1 MGADRAGASLASM
14 LCLTPEKTTCSTCD
28 NIPSLFWP
36 LLRARLPERGPD
48 SCLFCGATG
57 PDGGT
62 FFHGHCYLTWPGRRD
77 FARELVI
84 RISRVLRDAWW
95 SALVHDDG
103 LVAVTATIAD
113 WAAENIDPAFA
124 WVPAVHLHETGEHLE
139 IASGAWARW
148 VQGGGAPP
156 GALDRGA
163 FDRARA
169 RLVVALP
176 TRDGIAA
183 RIDWSS
189 KRQQLLDDRARRT
202 RGAATAEA
210 RLRDPR

>member
-1 MGADRAGASLASM
+1 MGADRARASLASM

-28 NIPSLFWP
+28 NTPSLFWP

-176 TRDGIAA
+176 TRDDIAA

-189 KRQQLLDDRARRT
+189 KRQQLLDARARRT